1 MNRNRIFSYS
11 RDSGADMK
19 YMTRNEFCD
28 LLEID
33 YDKIMDER
41 RKNAEMIFSDF
52 VDELLEIKDVC
63 KHLHKCGWDPK
74 TV

>member
-1 MNRNRIFSYS
+1 
-11 RDSGADMK
+11 MK
-19 YMTRNEFCD
+19 YMARNEFCD

-33 YDKIMDER
+33 YDKIMNER

-52 VDELLEIKDVC
+52 VDELLEIQEVC
-63 KHLHKCGWDPK
+63 KHFRKCGWDPK